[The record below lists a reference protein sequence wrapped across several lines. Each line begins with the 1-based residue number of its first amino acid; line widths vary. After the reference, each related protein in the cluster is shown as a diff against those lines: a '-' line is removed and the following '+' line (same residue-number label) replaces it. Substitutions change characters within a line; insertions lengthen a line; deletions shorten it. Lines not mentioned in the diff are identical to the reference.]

1 MARWSLYP
9 LLNLRVFKPSD
20 AHGRIFVG
28 LVPPLPWEYSVAFD
42 RESIDS
48 QALKNSLTIQR
59 EDYEVV
65 REGITELWLIKI
77 ARTCFKIFLTGLTD

>member
-1 MARWSLYP
+1 M
-9 LLNLRVFKPSD
+9 
-20 AHGRIFVG
+20 
-28 LVPPLPWEYSVAFD
+28 AFD